1 MVSQEN
7 CLFCKIL
14 RKEIPAEIVYTDETA
29 IVIKDIN
36 PCAPVHLLVIPK
48 EHVASLNEITPEQAV
63 MLGQLQ
69 LAAQAAAQVSGIAE
83 AGWRLI
89 SNVGPGGGQEVMH
102 LHYHLLGG
110 KILGWTPD

>member
-1 MVSQEN
+1 MAAD

-14 RKEIPAEIVYTDETA
+14 RKEIPAEIVYENEA
-29 IVIKDIN
+29 AVVIKDIQ

-48 EHVASLNEITPEQAV
+48 QHIESLNAIVPEQAA

-69 LAAQAAAQVSGIAE
+69 LAAQAAAVVAGTAQP
-83 AGWRLI
+83 GWRLI

-102 LHYHLLGG
+102 LHYHLIGG